1 MHFGPSGRLDFLTPA
16 LLKLLTCLLTH
27 LQLAR
32 SLAASE
38 STHPCVDVVDRSS
51 TCFVESVDSDGRSAT
66 LSCSMSYTWHAR
78 AMQFHVVPT
87 VTASLSWDGA
97 ASPAKQISHTENDRD
112 PRGRLESTT
121 RVGTSSPDDLGRH
134 TCAVSFTFTAGKNR
148 RLNKVNTRKHQTA
161 STLPPLHMSLMTKS
175 R

>member
-1 MHFGPSGRLDFLTPA
+1 MLTYS
-16 LLKLLTCLLTH
+16 
-27 LQLAR
+27 QLAR
-32 SLAASE
+32 SLAASKY
-38 STHPCVDVVDRSS
+38 THPCVDVVDRSS

-97 ASPAKQISHTENDRD
+97 ASPAKQISHTEDDRD
-112 PRGRLESTT
+112 PRGRLESSK
-121 RVGTSSPDDLGRH
+121 RVGTSSPDDLDRH
-134 TCAVSFTFTAGKNR
+134 TCAISFTFSAGKNR